1 MAKSVMALDQII
13 HSQRTTGGR
22 ATLDVLHHVL
32 HAAVGWTD
40 SHLHEFEIEGKR
52 YANMEDDEFGDFQNT
67 LDESLFTL
75 KDLFKEGKTYMYM
88 YDFGDGWR
96 HSFTVVAVTPST
108 KSTCDVGSAWIEDS
122 QRACPP
128 ENCGGIW
135 TYQDFLKDIT
145 EAPDETEAIEFKEWV
160 GMDFDPGRFDRN
172 AANAAIAHMFWN
184 HWIVIG
190 GTDQGQ

>member
-1 MAKSVMALDQII
+1 MALDQII